1 MSHSASPF
9 LLSSRHPPASQH
21 GEVIEA
27 FSPVFLNRHGYAHR
41 HPALGLIGWDA
52 DGFIRWNPRQAAHV
66 LDIRLSEI
74 LPGRCPPADNHP
86 DCIEP
91 ILVIIGTREQ
101 IEGCAPTI
109 LQTLKL
115 TKTSISLLGSQALP
129 LVLRRATDIQWI
141 VVSNS
146 SW

>member
-74 LPGRCPPADNHP
+74 LPGRSPFADNHP
-86 DCIEP
+86 DRIEAV
-91 ILVIIGTREQ
+91 LMIIGTREQ
-101 IEGCAPTI
+101 VEGSTPTI

-115 TKTSISLLGSQALP
+115 TKTCICLLGSQALP
-129 LVLRRATDIQWI
+129 LIFRTSNIQWI
-141 VVSNS
+141 IVSNS

>member
-74 LPGRCPPADNHP
+74 LPGRCPLIDNRP
-86 DCIEP
+86 DRKQS
-91 ILVIIGTREQ
+91 ILMIISSREQ
-101 IEGCAPTI
+101 IKRGSPT
-109 LQTLKL
+109 KL
-115 TKTSISLLGSQALP
+115 
-129 LVLRRATDIQWI
+129 
-141 VVSNS
+141 
-146 SW
+146 